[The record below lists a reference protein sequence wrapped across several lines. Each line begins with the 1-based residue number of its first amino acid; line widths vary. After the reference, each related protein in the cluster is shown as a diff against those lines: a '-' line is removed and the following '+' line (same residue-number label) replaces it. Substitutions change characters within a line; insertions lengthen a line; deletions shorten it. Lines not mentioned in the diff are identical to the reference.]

1 MIFYRRLNIQGK
13 EVITLVE
20 KMQAEGQYNY
30 IWNGKDN
37 LGNEINS
44 GVYLGV
50 LKLNKARQV
59 IKMLLVE

>member
-1 MIFYRRLNIQGK
+1 M
-13 EVITLVE
+13 ITLVE